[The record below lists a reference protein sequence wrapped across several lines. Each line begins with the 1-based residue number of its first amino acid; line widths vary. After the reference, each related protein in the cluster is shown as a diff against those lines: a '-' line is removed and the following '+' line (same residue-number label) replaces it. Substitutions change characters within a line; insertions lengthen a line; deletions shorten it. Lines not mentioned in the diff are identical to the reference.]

1 VKKLATSFAFEPM
14 CARHLTLGTLL
25 VAANPVRRARDRSHL
40 LTFRQ
45 HPCHRW
51 TRRSP
56 PTSIAGGALAAVPI
70 ATTAALS
77 PLVGRPDS
85 IAMGRE
91 VGFSKSIK
99 KEKTCPFSGPAHPA
113 YGWEGLFF
121 GHSASINE
129 LPSLESARLCSLV
142 PASSCGSQ
150 CSSGDRQTAVVN

>member
-1 VKKLATSFAFEPM
+1 MSHPFVRIIRCQDLVKKLATSFAFEPM

-56 PTSIAGGALAAVPI
+56 PTSIAGGALAAAPI

-77 PLVGRPDS
+77 PLVSRPTGGQ
-85 IAMGRE
+85 A
-91 VGFSKSIK
+91 
-99 KEKTCPFSGPAHPA
+99 
-113 YGWEGLFF
+113 GLY
-121 GHSASINE
+121 
-129 LPSLESARLCSLV
+129 CD
-142 PASSCGSQ
+142 GS
-150 CSSGDRQTAVVN
+150 